1 MEQLTPL
8 AGAQEAQ
15 PPSAREVEVLALVAR
30 GMSNQEI
37 AEALV
42 LAESTVKRHLANAY
56 EKMGV
61 HSRSGAVDAALR
73 AGSLSSEEVWGGQYY
88 PRYRCE
94 GPGCGCEV
102 IVVRPPSE
110 PAAWRPAVCHGRE
123 MGLDGAA
130 PWSPTGGVYPP
141 TRGEE

>member
-1 MEQLTPL
+1 MEEATPH
-8 AGAQEAQ
+8 AGAKEAR
-15 PPSAREVEVLALVAR
+15 PPSVREVEVLALVAR
-30 GMSNQEI
+30 GMSNREI
-37 AEALV
+37 AEELV

-73 AGSLSSEEVWGGQYY
+73 SGSLSSEEVWGGQYY

-94 GPGCGCEV
+94 APGCGCEV
-102 IVVRPPSE
+102 VVVRHPAE
-110 PAAWRPAVCHGRE
+110 LAAWRPAVCHGRE

-130 PWSPTGGVYPP
+130 PWSPSGGIYPP